1 MKIFAICECPGLF
14 SAPSWRMGRDHVT
27 GDCCSSCAGTAE
39 LSALARWEQGQVMQ
53 QVAASGKSVQAD
65 ASSFVR
71 DPECYPCKMVS
82 SIEHELN
89 RPMMRFTEVYALHF
103 A

>member
-1 MKIFAICECPGLF
+1 
-14 SAPSWRMGRDHVT
+14 
-27 GDCCSSCAGTAE
+27 
-39 LSALARWEQGQVMQ
+39 MQ
-53 QVAASGKSVQAD
+53 QVVASGKSVQAD
-65 ASSFVR
+65 ASSLVR
-71 DPECYPCKMVS
+71 DPECYPCKMVA